1 MTSLIRLKQPAG
13 TIINGD
19 YSVNVGNTPILIEDG
34 TEVALKSAYID
45 TRQAGG
51 NSIEITADNQNIS
64 ITSGMYMMRQLPL
77 LSNTGVSPPI
87 IGYNA
92 FISNSGQTAP
102 PSTAPDPDGK
112 NYVLSRK
119 ANNTAMRYVTAVTLN
134 SSPFIHA
141 PAVFGDTLVQ
151 FKFLDPAKTDG
162 SFKTF
167 SCYFPQEVAGN
178 PSVGQV
184 SKADATKVFNIHML
198 RKSNTSSAKDDFFLD
213 PSDPY
218 GGNAEFAEKFPII
231 ASEEVDA
238 GGHMTPVLNTFSYT
252 LPLGHYSPDA
262 LAKAMGDE
270 MAKFSMSSSAPNK
283 FEPNATLVETVS
295 NKPSKSPFFTSTG
308 QLKDDASYGV
318 NTDAERYLVSTDL
331 ANPTIL
337 STTEVTSIT
346 LGASQITLIYDPE
359 INKFLFQQ
367 LHTNITDVGGKSL
380 LRYQNLN
387 NTGTDFFMADKH
399 SGIFFTDLQPASLWQ
414 DTMGFGANAN
424 VMVGLDPNKTVRSYG
439 IKNAQ
444 DAFVVNPNLVNVIL
458 SQVSLKE
465 GVNITSN
472 FAGIDSAVQKNDNYF
487 IELPVTN
494 ATNVETFDLM
504 SIVAPLEP
512 FFDSVLEHPYFMV
525 EISGFPSSSI
535 RNLDSDNSSI
545 RAIISKYYST
555 DNFTIQSSAEGSLV
569 YVHRGASFYLNS
581 LHARILDPDETPA
594 DSIGANNTLFLE
606 VVKKSN

>member
-13 TIINGD
+13 TLVNGD
-19 YSVNVGNTPILIEDG
+19 YTVNVGNTPLLIEDG
-34 TEVALKSAYID
+34 TEIALKSAYID

-64 ITSGMYMMRQLPL
+64 ITAGMYMMRQETL
-77 LSNTGVSPPI
+77 TT
-87 IGYNA
+87 YNA
-92 FISNSGQTAP
+92 FTSNSGQTSPAT
-102 PSTAPDPDGK
+102 TAPNPDGK
-112 NYVLSRK
+112 NYVLSKK

-134 SSPFIHA
+134 SSPFLGP

-151 FKFLDPAKTDG
+151 FKFLDPAKQDG

-218 GGNAEFAEKFPII
+218 GGNAEFAEKFPVI

-270 MAKFSMSSSAPNK
+270 MARFSMSSSAPNK
-283 FEPNATLVETVS
+283 FEPNTSLVETVS
-295 NKPSKSPFFTSTG
+295 NRPSRSPFFTTTG
-308 QLKDDASYGV
+308 QLDTDTAYGV
-318 NTDAERYLVSTDL
+318 SLNSERYLVSTDL

-337 STTEVTSIT
+337 ATTETTSIT

-359 INKFLFQQ
+359 INKFIFQQ
-367 LHTNITDVGGKSL
+367 LHTNITDGGGKSQ
-380 LRYQNLN
+380 LRYQNIN
-387 NTGTDFFMADKH
+387 NTGTEFFLADKH

-424 VMVGLDPNKTVRSYG
+424 VVVGLDPNKTVRSYG
-439 IKNAQ
+439 S
-444 DAFVVNPNLVNVIL
+444 DDGTGSFVANVNLVNVIL
-458 SQVSLKE
+458 SQVTLKE

-472 FAGIDSAVQKNDNYF
+472 FAGIDSAVRKDGSYYQ
-487 IELPVTN
+487 ELAVTN
-494 ATNVETFDLM
+494 TTAVETFDLL

-512 FFDSVLEHPYFMV
+512 FFDSVLQHPYFMV

-581 LHARILDPDETPA
+581 LHTRILDPNEKPA
-594 DSIGANNTLFLE
+594 DSIGDNNTLFLE

>member
-13 TIINGD
+13 TLVNGD
-19 YSVNVGNTPILIEDG
+19 YTVNVGNTPLLIEDG
-34 TEVALKSAYID
+34 TEIALKSAYID

-64 ITSGMYMMRQLPL
+64 ITAGMYMMRQETL
-77 LSNTGVSPPI
+77 TT
-87 IGYNA
+87 YNA
-92 FISNSGQTAP
+92 FTSNSGETAP
-102 PSTAPDPDGK
+102 ATTAPNPDGK
-112 NYVLSRK
+112 NYVLSKK

-134 SSPFIHA
+134 SSPFLGP

-151 FKFLDPAKTDG
+151 FKFLDPAKQDG

-218 GGNAEFAEKFPII
+218 GGNAEFAEKFPVI

-270 MAKFSMSSSAPNK
+270 MARFSMSSSAPNK
-283 FEPNATLVETVS
+283 FEPNTSLVETVS
-295 NKPSKSPFFTSTG
+295 NRPSRSPFFTTTG
-308 QLKDDASYGV
+308 QLDTDTAYGV
-318 NTDAERYLVSTDL
+318 SLNSERYLVSTDL

-337 STTEVTSIT
+337 ATTETTSIT

-359 INKFLFQQ
+359 INKFIFQQ
-367 LHTNITDVGGKSL
+367 LHTNITDGGGKSQ
-380 LRYQNLN
+380 LRYQNIN
-387 NTGTDFFMADKH
+387 NTGTEFFLADKH
-399 SGIFFTDLQPASLWQ
+399 SGIFFTDLQPASLWN

-424 VMVGLDPNKTVRSYG
+424 VVVGLDPNKTVRSYG
-439 IKNAQ
+439 S
-444 DAFVVNPNLVNVIL
+444 DDGTGSFVANVNLVNVIL
-458 SQVSLKE
+458 SQVTLKE

-472 FAGIDSAVQKNDNYF
+472 FAGIDSAVRKDGSYYQ
-487 IELPVTN
+487 ELAVTN
-494 ATNVETFDLM
+494 TTSVETFDLL

-512 FFDSVLEHPYFMV
+512 FFDSVLQHPYFMV

-581 LHARILDPDETPA
+581 LHTRILDPNEKPA
-594 DSIGANNTLFLE
+594 DSIGDNNTLFLE

>member
-13 TIINGD
+13 TLVNGD
-19 YSVNVGNTPILIEDG
+19 YTVNVGNTPLLIEDG
-34 TEVALKSAYID
+34 TEIALKSAYID

-64 ITSGMYMMRQLPL
+64 ITAGMYMMRQEPL
-77 LSNTGVSPPI
+77 AT
-87 IGYNA
+87 YNA
-92 FISNSGQTAP
+92 FTSNSGQTAP
-102 PSTAPDPDGK
+102 ATTAPNPDGK
-112 NYVLSRK
+112 NYVLSKK
-119 ANNTAMRYVTAVTLN
+119 ADNTAMRYVTGVTLN
-134 SSPFIHA
+134 VSPLMGP

-151 FKFLDPAKTDG
+151 FKFLDPAKQDG

-184 SKADATKVFNIHML
+184 SKSDATKVFNIHML
-198 RKSNTSSAKDDFFLD
+198 RKSNTSSAKEDFFMD

-218 GGNAEFAEKFPII
+218 GGNAEFADNFPII
-231 ASEEVDA
+231 TSEEVDA

-270 MAKFSMSSSAPNK
+270 MARFSMSSSAPNK
-283 FEPNATLVETVS
+283 FEPNTSLVETVS
-295 NKPSKSPFFTSTG
+295 NRPSRSPFFTTTG
-308 QLKDDASYGV
+308 QLDADTAYGV
-318 NTDAERYLVSTDL
+318 STDAERYLVSTDL

-337 STTEVTSIT
+337 STTEATSIT

-359 INKFLFQQ
+359 INKFIFQQ
-367 LHTNITDVGGKSL
+367 LHTNITDADGKSQ
-380 LRYQNLN
+380 LRYQNIN
-387 NTGTDFFMADKH
+387 NAGNEFFMADKH
-399 SGIFFTDLQPASLWQ
+399 SGIFFTDLQPASLWN

-424 VMVGLDPNKTVRSYG
+424 VVVGLDPNKTVRSYG
-439 IKNAQ
+439 S
-444 DAFVVNPNLVNVIL
+444 DDGTGSFVANVNLVNVIL
-458 SQVSLKE
+458 SQVTLKE

-472 FAGIDSAVQKNDNYF
+472 FAGVDSAVQKNATYYQ
-487 IELPVTN
+487 ELAVTN
-494 ATNVETFDLM
+494 TTAVETFDLM

-512 FFDSVLEHPYFMV
+512 FFDSVLQHPYFMV

-581 LHARILDPDETPA
+581 LHTRILDPNEKPA
-594 DSIGANNTLFLE
+594 DSIGDNNTLFLE

>member
-13 TIINGD
+13 TLVNGD
-19 YSVNVGNTPILIEDG
+19 YTVNVGNTPLLIEDG
-34 TEVALKSAYID
+34 TEIALKSAYID

-64 ITSGMYMMRQLPL
+64 ITAGMYMMRQETL
-77 LSNTGVSPPI
+77 TT
-87 IGYNA
+87 YNA
-92 FISNSGQTAP
+92 FTSNSGETAP
-102 PSTAPDPDGK
+102 ATTAPNPDGK
-112 NYVLSRK
+112 NYVLSKK

-134 SSPFIHA
+134 SSPFLGP

-151 FKFLDPAKTDG
+151 FKFLDPAKQDG

-218 GGNAEFAEKFPII
+218 GGNAEFAEKFPVI

-270 MAKFSMSSSAPNK
+270 MARFSMSSSAPNK
-283 FEPNATLVETVS
+283 FEPNTSLVETVS
-295 NKPSKSPFFTSTG
+295 NRPSRSPFFTTTG
-308 QLKDDASYGV
+308 QLDTDTAYGV
-318 NTDAERYLVSTDL
+318 SLNSERYLVSTDL

-337 STTEVTSIT
+337 ATTEATSIT

-359 INKFLFQQ
+359 INKFIFQQ
-367 LHTNITDVGGKSL
+367 LHTNITDGGGKSQ
-380 LRYQNLN
+380 LRYQNIN
-387 NTGTDFFMADKH
+387 NTGTEFFLADKH

-424 VMVGLDPNKTVRSYG
+424 VVVGLDPNKTVRSYG
-439 IKNAQ
+439 S
-444 DAFVVNPNLVNVIL
+444 DDGTGSFVANVNLVNVIL
-458 SQVSLKE
+458 SQVTLKE

-472 FAGIDSAVQKNDNYF
+472 FAGIDSAVRKDGSYYQ
-487 IELPVTN
+487 ELAVTN
-494 ATNVETFDLM
+494 TTAVETFDLL

-512 FFDSVLEHPYFMV
+512 FFDSVLQHPYFMV

-581 LHARILDPDETPA
+581 LHTRILDPNESPA

>member
-13 TIINGD
+13 TLVNGD
-19 YSVNVGNTPILIEDG
+19 YTVNVGNTPLLIEDG
-34 TEVALKSAYID
+34 TEIALKSAYID

-64 ITSGMYMMRQLPL
+64 ITAGMYMMRQETL
-77 LSNTGVSPPI
+77 TT
-87 IGYNA
+87 YNA
-92 FISNSGQTAP
+92 FTSNSGETAP
-102 PSTAPDPDGK
+102 ATTAPNPDGK
-112 NYVLSRK
+112 NYVLSKK

-134 SSPFIHA
+134 SSPFLGP

-151 FKFLDPAKTDG
+151 FKFLDPAKQDG

-218 GGNAEFAEKFPII
+218 GGNAEFAEKFPVI

-270 MAKFSMSSSAPNK
+270 MARFSMSSSAPNK
-283 FEPNATLVETVS
+283 FEPNTSLVETVS
-295 NKPSKSPFFTSTG
+295 NRPSRSPFFTTTG
-308 QLKDDASYGV
+308 QLDTDTAYGV
-318 NTDAERYLVSTDL
+318 SLNSERYLVSTDL

-337 STTEVTSIT
+337 ATTETTSIT

-359 INKFLFQQ
+359 INKFIFQQ
-367 LHTNITDVGGKSL
+367 LHTNITDGGGKSQ
-380 LRYQNLN
+380 LRYQNIN
-387 NTGTDFFMADKH
+387 NTGTEFFLADKH

-424 VMVGLDPNKTVRSYG
+424 VVVGLDPNKTVRSYG
-439 IKNAQ
+439 S
-444 DAFVVNPNLVNVIL
+444 DDGTGSFVANVNLVNVIL
-458 SQVSLKE
+458 SQVTLKE

-472 FAGIDSAVQKNDNYF
+472 FAGIDSAVRKDGSYYQ
-487 IELPVTN
+487 ELAVTN
-494 ATNVETFDLM
+494 TTAVETFDLL

-512 FFDSVLEHPYFMV
+512 FFDSVLQHPYFMV

-581 LHARILDPDETPA
+581 LHTRILDPNEKPA
-594 DSIGANNTLFLE
+594 DSIGDNNTLFLE

>member
-13 TIINGD
+13 TLVNGD
-19 YSVNVGNTPILIEDG
+19 YTVNVGNTPLLIEDG
-34 TEVALKSAYID
+34 TEIALKSAYID

-64 ITSGMYMMRQLPL
+64 ITAGMYMMRQETL
-77 LSNTGVSPPI
+77 TT
-87 IGYNA
+87 YNA
-92 FISNSGQTAP
+92 FTSNSGETAP
-102 PSTAPDPDGK
+102 ATTAPNPDGK
-112 NYVLSRK
+112 NYVLSKK

-134 SSPFIHA
+134 SSPFLGP

-151 FKFLDPAKTDG
+151 FKFLDPAKQDG

-218 GGNAEFAEKFPII
+218 GGNAEFAEKFPVI

-270 MAKFSMSSSAPNK
+270 MARFSMSSSAPNK
-283 FEPNATLVETVS
+283 FEPNTSLVETVS
-295 NKPSKSPFFTSTG
+295 NRPSRSPFFTTTG
-308 QLKDDASYGV
+308 QLDTDTAYGV
-318 NTDAERYLVSTDL
+318 SLNSERYLVSTDL

-337 STTEVTSIT
+337 STTEATSIT

-359 INKFLFQQ
+359 INKFIFQQ
-367 LHTNITDVGGKSL
+367 LHTNITDGGGKSQ
-380 LRYQNLN
+380 LRYQNIN
-387 NTGTDFFMADKH
+387 NTGTEFFLADKH

-424 VMVGLDPNKTVRSYG
+424 VVVGLDPNKTVRSYG
-439 IKNAQ
+439 S
-444 DAFVVNPNLVNVIL
+444 DDGTGSFVANVNLVNVIL
-458 SQVSLKE
+458 SQVTLKE

-472 FAGIDSAVQKNDNYF
+472 FAGIDSAVRKDGSYYQ
-487 IELPVTN
+487 ELAVTN
-494 ATNVETFDLM
+494 TTAVETFDLL

-512 FFDSVLEHPYFMV
+512 FFDSVLQHPYFMV

-581 LHARILDPDETPA
+581 LHTRILDPNEKPA
-594 DSIGANNTLFLE
+594 DSIGDNNTLFLE